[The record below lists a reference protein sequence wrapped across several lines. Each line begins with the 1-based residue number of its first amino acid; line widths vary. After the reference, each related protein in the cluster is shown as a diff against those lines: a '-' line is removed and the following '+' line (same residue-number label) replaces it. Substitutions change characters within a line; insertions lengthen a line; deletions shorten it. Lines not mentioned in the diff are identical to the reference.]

1 MNVLSNLTKEGKT
14 MTHISATAET
24 DLAILNAR
32 AIHLKA
38 ALRETTTGE
47 KTTKHLERIAE
58 AIARQLELEERTME
72 KVGLSLTSI
81 HLDEHKKML
90 EAITSL
96 EFSWKANRISDEVYV
111 KALNYKFEFH
121 HHYFDKAQLSSIL
134 GDHCYPG

>member
-1 MNVLSNLTKEGKT
+1 
-14 MTHISATAET
+14 MTHISAAAET

-38 ALRETTTGE
+38 ALRETTTG
-47 KTTKHLERIAE
+47 KNATKHLERIAE

-90 EAITSL
+90 EAIMSL
-96 EFSWKANRISDEVYV
+96 EFSWKAKRISDEVYI
-111 KALNYKFEFH
+111 KALNYKLEFH
-121 HHYFDKAQLSSIL
+121 HHYFDEAQLLSIL
-134 GDHCYPG
+134 GDYYDPD